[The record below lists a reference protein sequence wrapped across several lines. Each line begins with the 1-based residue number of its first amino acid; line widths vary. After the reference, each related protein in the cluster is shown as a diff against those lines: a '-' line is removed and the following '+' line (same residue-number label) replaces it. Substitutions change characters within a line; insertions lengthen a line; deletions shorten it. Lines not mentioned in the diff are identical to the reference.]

1 MNSKKD
7 ILHIE
12 RNKVDVSNHVKSSS

>member
-1 MNSKKD
+1 MNSNKD

-12 RNKVDVSNHVKSSS
+12 RIKVDVSNHVKSSS

>member
-1 MNSKKD
+1 MNSNTD

>member
-7 ILHIE
+7 ILRIE